1 MGIPTEEV
9 IEKQRLE
16 EMKMFRKY
24 LVDSGAIKCFV
35 KMYQHTAKH
44 EMRMDNLTLVK
55 DFLATYQGDNAQVH
69 EAERLEQE
77 NFELR
82 EKNAMM
88 QEQVEELSRELEKQQ
103 HLGTGRILWRHFT
116 STDFWEGIS
125 NKQAAPSG
133 DEFWL
138 AHIYWR

>member
-44 EMRMDNLTLVK
+44 EMRMDNPTLAK
-55 DFLATYQGDNAQVH
+55 DFLATYQGDSAQVH
-69 EAERLEQE
+69 EAERLARE
-77 NFELR
+77 NTELC
-82 EKNAMM
+82 EKNAMLE
-88 QEQVEELSRELEKQQ
+88 EQVEELNRELERQRLEDMKMFRKY
-103 HLGTGRILWRHFT
+103 L
-116 STDFWEGIS
+116 
-125 NKQAAPSG
+125 
-133 DEFWL
+133 
-138 AHIYWR
+138 